1 MNGNLRW
8 VDDLFRR
15 MQQSPETKN
24 IAVLNAGIGGNHLN
38 TDPGQ
43 GPNAVARIGR
53 DVLAQPGI
61 RYVAI
66 LDGVNDIGHTVAT
79 AKAQDELYY
88 TLVAG
93 LEQFI
98 AQVHAFGL
106 PVFGATLTP
115 FHDPPYSN
123 KTSNYSN
130 PFREVTRNRL
140 NDWIVN
146 HSKFDYVVD
155 YAGATANKTSP
166 NQYQDQYAFTNY
178 IHPNDL
184 GHQAMADAWD
194 LGVFKKF
201 SNGVS
206 GYC

>member
-1 MNGNLRW
+1 
-8 VDDLFRR
+8 
-15 MQQSPETKN
+15 
-24 IAVLNAGIGGNHLN
+24 
-38 TDPGQ
+38 
-43 GPNAVARIGR
+43 
-53 DVLAQPGI
+53 
-61 RYVAI
+61 
-66 LDGVNDIGHTVAT
+66 
-79 AKAQDELYY
+79 
-88 TLVAG
+88 
-93 LEQFI
+93 
-98 AQVHAFGL
+98 
-106 PVFGATLTP
+106 
-115 FHDPPYSN
+115 
-123 KTSNYSN
+123 
-130 PFREVTRNRL
+130 
-140 NDWIVN
+140 VN